1 MRDVPL
7 AVPMGTSLADIARR
21 MGADQARAEGDGLVQ
36 EAGRAGG
43 LTGTEMRVD

>member
-1 MRDVPL
+1 MRDLPL
-7 AVPMGTSLADIARR
+7 AVPMGTSPDDIARR
-21 MGADQARAEGDGLVQ
+21 MEAEQARAEGDGSVQ